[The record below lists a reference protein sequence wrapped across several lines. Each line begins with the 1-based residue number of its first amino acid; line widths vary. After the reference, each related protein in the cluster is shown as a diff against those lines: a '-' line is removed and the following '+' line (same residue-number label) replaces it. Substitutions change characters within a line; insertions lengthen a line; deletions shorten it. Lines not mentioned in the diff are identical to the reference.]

1 MSLSFGRESKALEHM
16 QFLRY
21 YHECSCLHPLK
32 QNKSYTFPIPN
43 SLEIFT
49 IKLLWLQ
56 DPSCGWCCLHFNMR
70 SLLESDRPAG

>member
-32 QNKSYTFPIPN
+32 QGKSYTFPLPIKN
-43 SLEIFT
+43 FADFQILT

-56 DPSCGWCCLHFNMR
+56 DPSCGWCCLHFNV
-70 SLLESDRPAG
+70 